1 MAKVFTPSFKVAT
14 PVVTKFSTNNPLGED
29 RKSLPVTIVEL
40 TFNEATRSIQATGSD
55 MRMRQCRIDRMNDTK
70 MVQALTK
77 QLQNA
82 YDNGTKVCF
91 VAAGANDPNV
101 WFYSVLDSI

>member
-1 MAKVFTPSFKVAT
+1 MAKFTPSFKVA
-14 PVVTKFSTNNPLGED
+14 VKADVAFSTNNPFGED

-40 TFNEATRSIQATGSD
+40 NFNENTRSIQATGSD
-55 MRMRQCRIDRMNDTK
+55 MRMRQCRIDRLTDQK
-70 MVQALTK
+70 MVVALTK
-77 QLQNA
+77 QLQSA

-101 WFYSVLDSI
+101 WFYTVLDQA